1 MNSHQEII
9 LKRDCDAIQIPSG
22 TVLILPAGTQVI
34 VTQSLGGTF
43 TVATP
48 GGLAR
53 IDEKDADALGL
64 EVTVPTVPVK
74 TAPEGT
80 LEEAVWNQ
88 LKTVFDPEIPVN
100 VVDLGLIYDCAI
112 ITQETGGTRLPSK
125 LADAD
130 EVQEVGGAQKLS
142 VQELLDASGADISST
157 SSRDAVEIDE
167 ARRTKDFDA
176 GLYASSCPNQN
187 SSPTQHSS
195 SLPQVAV
202 DGDETIRSNTDAT
215 KQFAAEVELGKKSTK
230 AHVKMTL
237 TAPGCGMGPTI
248 AADARAKILTIDGID
263 EAEVELV
270 WDPAWNQS
278 MISEAGRMK
287 LGMV

>member
-1 MNSHQEII
+1 MHSQQEII
-9 LKRDCDAIQIPSG
+9 IKRDCDAIQIPSG
-22 TVLILPAGTQVI
+22 TTLVLPAGTQVI
-34 VTQSLGGTF
+34 VTQSLGGTY

-64 EVTVPTVPVK
+64 EKTTVEAPAKTV
-74 TAPEGT
+74 PEGT

-100 VVDLGLIYDCAI
+100 VVDLGLIYDCI
-112 ITQETGGTRLPSK
+112 IVNTENET
-125 LADAD
+125 
-130 EVQEVGGAQKLS
+130 
-142 VQELLDASGADISST
+142 
-157 SSRDAVEIDE
+157 
-167 ARRTKDFDA
+167 
-176 GLYASSCPNQN
+176 
-187 SSPTQHSS
+187 
-195 SLPQVAV
+195 
-202 DGDETIRSNTDAT
+202 
-215 KQFAAEVELGKKSTK
+215 TK
-230 AHVKMTL
+230 AEVKMTL

-248 AADARAKILTIDGID
+248 AADARSKILTIEGID

-270 WDPAWNQS
+270 WDPAWNQN

>member
-1 MNSHQEII
+1 MNGHQEII

-22 TVLILPAGTQVI
+22 NILTLPAGTQVI
-34 VTQSLGGTF
+34 ITQSLGGTY

-64 EVTVPTVPVK
+64 EGIVATSTPVK
-74 TAPEGT
+74 MTPEGS
-80 LEEAVWNQ
+80 LEEAVWGQ

-100 VVDLGLIYDCAI
+100 VVDLGLIYDCSI
-112 ITQETGGTRLPSK
+112 HQEEG
-125 LADAD
+125 
-130 EVQEVGGAQKLS
+130 Q
-142 VQELLDASGADISST
+142 
-157 SSRDAVEIDE
+157 
-167 ARRTKDFDA
+167 
-176 GLYASSCPNQN
+176 
-187 SSPTQHSS
+187 
-195 SLPQVAV
+195 
-202 DGDETIRSNTDAT
+202 
-215 KQFAAEVELGKKSTK
+215 TK

-248 AADARAKILTIDGID
+248 AADARGKILTIDGID